1 MVWFIWSL
9 NFKTKKFMT
18 VKDVLILLEKNKDS
32 RGIENWK
39 KEIIGNTDSFGI
51 GLTKLKTLSK
61 KIGKNHELAIELWK
75 VNNYDVKIMS
85 ILIEDPKF
93 VTESFVDQRVKEM
106 NKGFVHVF
114 CTVLMAKLPFL
125 KKKVDEWTKSK
136 NDLIRRL
143 GYASLY
149 VLAKGGENIEDKY
162 FESYLK
168 IIEQNLQK
176 EENMVKDSMNNSIF
190 TIGMRNKN
198 LNQKAIA
205 VAKKIGKVEVD
216 YGDNSCEA
224 INCIKH
230 LTGER
235 VQKSFK

>member
-1 MVWFIWSL
+1 
-9 NFKTKKFMT
+9 MT
-18 VKDVLILLEKNKDS
+18 VKDVLILLEKNKDP
-32 RGIENWK
+32 RGIENRK

-51 GLTKLKTLSK
+51 GLTKLKALSK
-61 KIGKNHELAIELWK
+61 KIGKNHELAMELWK

-85 ILIEDPKF
+85 ILIEDPKL
-93 VTESFVDQRVKEM
+93 VTESFVDQRVKGM

-136 NDLIRRL
+136 NDLIRRF

-149 VLAKGGENIEDKY
+149 ALARGGENIEDKY
-162 FESYLK
+162 FESYLG
-168 IIEQNLQK
+168 IIEKNLQK

-224 INCIKH
+224 INWIKH
-230 LTGER
+230 LTGNR
-235 VQKSFK
+235 FQKSFK